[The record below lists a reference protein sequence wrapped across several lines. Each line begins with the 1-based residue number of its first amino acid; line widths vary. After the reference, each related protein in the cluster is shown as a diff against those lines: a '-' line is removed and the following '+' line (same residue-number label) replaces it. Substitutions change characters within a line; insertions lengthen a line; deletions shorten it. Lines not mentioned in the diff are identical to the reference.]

1 MPSLFRLRPLFLF
14 LLVPPPFAISFPTFA
29 SSPRSPNSNVVLAG
43 DMTSKEY
50 YRTDGVR
57 IDFDPYALGMA
68 EKYGLPGSTDADGF
82 DPYSDTGK
90 STMSY

>member
-57 IDFDPYALGMA
+57 IDFDPYNV
-68 EKYGLPGSTDADGF
+68 DGF